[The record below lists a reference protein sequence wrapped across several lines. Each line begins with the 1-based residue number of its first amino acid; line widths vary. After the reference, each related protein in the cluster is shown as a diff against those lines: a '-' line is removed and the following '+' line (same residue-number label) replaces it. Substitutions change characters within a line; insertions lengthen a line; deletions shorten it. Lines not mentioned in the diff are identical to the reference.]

1 MTAQA
6 QLNTKIVQMIL
17 GIATA
22 ARQMM
27 IPLPLNLAEY
37 FLILLMLMIPK
48 IASEV
53 PGGIME
59 GDLEI

>member
-27 IPLPLNLAEY
+27 ISLPLNLAEY

-48 IASEV
+48 ITSKV